1 MRTLKSS
8 SVVCWQRLAVLIV
21 AQHSCFGSVSGMWLT
36 GMNYKCLKMLP
47 VGIAQSCALD
57 ATVCQEGIMSRCANW
72 GHLSTAAVV
81 WMIPTPVNR
90 LLRLLPGYEVSV
102 TSPWVVNV
110 FAFIPGLKLVSGAFK
125 VTAVACCHFHLPK
138 QVLTLNLTVTYLLP
152 CLFLTWAITN
162 EALLCSDC

>member
-81 WMIPTPVNR
+81 WMIPTWSICDFTLSSECVCFYSWPQ
-90 LLRLLPGYEVSV
+90 
-102 TSPWVVNV
+102 TS
-110 FAFIPGLKLVSGAFK
+110 KLVSGAFK
-125 VTAVACCHFHLPK
+125 VTAVACRHFHLPK

>member
-57 ATVCQEGIMSRCANW
+57 ATVCQEGIMCKLRTSKHSCSRLNDSNTGKQAVAFAARLWSICDFT
-72 GHLSTAAVV
+72 LSSECVCFYS
-81 WMIPTPVNR
+81 WPQ
-90 LLRLLPGYEVSV
+90 
-102 TSPWVVNV
+102 TS
-110 FAFIPGLKLVSGAFK
+110 KLVSGAFK
-125 VTAVACCHFHLPK
+125 VTAVACRHFHLPK